1 MKKRN
6 IFMGALLVCTMFGMT
21 SCKDLGAG
29 YDNPI
34 GSYMAVDEQVYVGVG
49 KTVSINPTT
58 ISDGNVLYTSSNEKI
73 ATVDANGN
81 VTGLMSGEVDITA
94 TVEETKGYY
103 SSTAVSRVIVR
114 VEDAEQLAADIAEKT
129 KNKYYTLRL
138 YLAPNA
144 KIELNDG
151 ITFPNKPIYIVGE
164 VEKPATIT
172 VGNSIII
179 QNSFSLQNAKF
190 DVSDLTKDKPLVKLA
205 ETKSESNYYI
215 YNVNF
220 SGIEVKNLKSQFFY
234 GNKETHCLIEY
245 FQVSDC
251 VIGIDGSTKKTVFDF
266 NSSGNFANM
275 YIGSSTIYANPAQ
288 EQAGGFLSTQGAK
301 KINDVFGYNQN
312 TSIWNS
318 TFYNLSYNKNF
329 CSQIENNKDYLH
341 FMIGYNIFVNC
352 GKKNQLL
359 KALGGNAANIQKTTD
374 WYVNSNLFMYDNEN
388 TRDSELIGNYTSA
401 DEMNS
406 IYGNVTFKNP
416 EQGDFH
422 QNDTWV
428 GDSRWTN

>member
-1 MKKRN
+1 
-6 IFMGALLVCTMFGMT
+6 
-21 SCKDLGAG
+21 
-29 YDNPI
+29 
-34 GSYMAVDEQVYVGVG
+34 
-49 KTVSINPTT
+49 
-58 ISDGNVLYTSSNEKI
+58 
-73 ATVDANGN
+73 
-81 VTGLMSGEVDITA
+81 
-94 TVEETKGYY
+94 
-103 SSTAVSRVIVR
+103 VR
-114 VEDAEQLAADIAEKT
+114 VEDAEQLNADIAEKT
-129 KNKYYTLRL
+129 KNKYYTLSL

-151 ITFPNKPIYIVGE
+151 ITFPNKRINIVGE

-215 YNVNF
+215 NSVNF

-234 GNKETHCLIEY
+234 GNKETHCLIDY

-275 YIGSSTIYANPAQ
+275 YISSSTIYANPAQ
-288 EQAGGFLSTQGAK
+288 EQAGGFISTQSAK
-301 KINDVFGYNQN
+301 KISDFGYNQN

-318 TFYNLSYNKNF
+318 TFYNISYKKNF
-329 CSQIENNKDYLH
+329 CVQRENNKDYLS
-341 FMIGYNIFVNC
+341 FSIGQNIFVNC
-352 GKKNQLL
+352 GKSGELL
-359 KALGGNAANIQKTTD
+359 KGLGGNASSLQTNSSWNVAN
-374 WYVNSNLFMYDNEN
+374 NLFMLDGEN
-388 TRDSELIGNYTSA
+388 TRGSEIIGNYA
-401 DEMNS
+401 DGDAMNS

-416 EQGDFH
+416 EQGDFS
-422 QNDTWV
+422 QSNFGWI
-428 GDSRWTN
+428 GDPRWTN

>member
-6 IFMGALLVCTMFGMT
+6 IFMGTLFMCTMFGMT
-21 SCKDLGAG
+21 SCENLGAG

-34 GSYMAVDEQVYVGVG
+34 GSYMTVDEKVYVGVG

-58 ISDGNVLYTSSNEKI
+58 ISDGNVLYTSSDEKV
-73 ATVDANGN
+73 AVVDANGN

-103 SSTAVSRVIVR
+103 SSSAVSRVFVR

-129 KNKYYTLRL
+129 KNKYTWLTL
-138 YLAPNA
+138 YLAPDA
-144 KIELNDG
+144 KIEWSEG
-151 ITFPNKPIYIVGE
+151 ISLPNKTIDILGDE
-164 VEKPATIT
+164 EKPATIT
-172 VGNSIII
+172 VGNSIVI
-179 QNSFSLQNAKF
+179 QNSFRIQNAKI
-190 DVSDLTKDKPLVKLA
+190 DAGLTKDQPFVMLA
-205 ETKSESNYYI
+205 KTEAEADYTIDFVQFYG
-215 YNVNF
+215 V
-220 SGIEVKNLKSQFFY
+220 EVKNLKSQFFY
-234 GNKETHCLIEY
+234 GNMEKHCLIQNFDVY
-245 FQVSDC
+245 NC
-251 VIGIDGSTKKTVFDF
+251 IIGIDGSTKKTVFDF
-266 NSSGNFANM
+266 NSSGNYANM

-288 EQAGGFLSTQGAK
+288 EQAGGFISTQSAK
-301 KINDVFGYNQN
+301 KISEFGYSQN

-329 CSQIENNKDYLH
+329 CSQVENNKDYLQ
-341 FMIGYNIFVNC
+341 FNVGYNIFVNC

-359 KALGGNAANIQKTTD
+359 KALGGNASSLQKNTG
-374 WYVNSNLFMYDNEN
+374 WYVDRNLFMLDGEN

>member
-103 SSTAVSRVIVR
+103 SSSAVSRVIVR

-129 KNKYYTLRL
+129 KNKYTWLSL
-138 YLAPNA
+138 YLAPDA
-144 KIELNDG
+144 KIEWSEG
-151 ITFPNKPIYIVGE
+151 ISLPNKTIDIVGDG
-164 VEKPATIT
+164 EKPATIT
-172 VGNSIII
+172 VGNSIVI
-179 QNSFSLQNAKF
+179 QNSFRMQNAKI
-190 DVSDLTKDKPLVKLA
+190 DAGLTKDQPFVMLA
-205 ETKSESNYYI
+205 KTEAEADYTIDFVQFYG
-215 YNVNF
+215 V
-220 SGIEVKNLKSQFFY
+220 EVKNLKSQFFY
-234 GNKETHCLIEY
+234 GNKETHCLIQNFE
-245 FQVSDC
+245 VNNC
-251 VIGIDGSTKKTVFDF
+251 IIGIDGSTKKTVFDF
-266 NSSGNFANM
+266 NGSGNYANM
-275 YIGSSTIYANPAQ
+275 NIGSSTIYANPAQ
-288 EQAGGFLSTQGAK
+288 EQAGGFISTQSAK
-301 KINDVFGYNQN
+301 KISDFGYYQYAG
-312 TSIWNS
+312 IWNS
-318 TFYNLSYNKNF
+318 TFYNISYNKNF
-329 CSQIENNKDYLH
+329 CVQRENDKDFLQ
-341 FMIGYNIFVNC
+341 FNVGYNIFVNC
-352 GKKNQLL
+352 GKSGQLL
-359 KALGGNAANIQKTTD
+359 KGLGGNASSLQKNTG
-374 WYVNSNLFMYDNEN
+374 WYVNYNMFMHDGEN
-388 TRDSELIGNYTSA
+388 TRDSELIGNYA
-401 DEMNS
+401 DADAMS
-406 IYGNVTFKNP
+406 SMYGNVTFKNP

-422 QNDTWV
+422 QNDTWA